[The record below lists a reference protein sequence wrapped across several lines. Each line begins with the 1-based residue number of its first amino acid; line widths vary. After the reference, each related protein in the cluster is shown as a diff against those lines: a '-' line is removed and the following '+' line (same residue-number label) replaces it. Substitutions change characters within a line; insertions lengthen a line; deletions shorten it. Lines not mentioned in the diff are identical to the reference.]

1 MIEYRDVQAARARIA
16 PHIVRTPLLR
26 VPALDEAL
34 GCQVYL
40 KHEGFQAIGAFKIRG
55 ALNKALSL
63 SEEELGRGLV
73 CASSGNHAQGVAYAA
88 HKLGAQAVIVMPT
101 NANPVKLAGVQ
112 RWGGQV
118 ELVGTLSSQREERA
132 AQLVREQ
139 GMVEIHPYAD
149 PFVAAGQ
156 GTLALEVLE
165 DLPDASLIAAPI
177 GSGPA
182 DLRHRHRRQGGRAPG
197 THCGSGAGRRAPVH
211 QKPGGGPPVQLESV
225 QTIADGTRTDHANP
239 DNFAVIQAR
248 VDELY
253 TVEDRWIEEAM
264 RLLMTA
270 AKVIAEPSSVL
281 PVRPPCAARSLSAGG
296 QGGVRP
302 VRRQRRSGSVGPAAG
317 LTALR
322 SVTLSQKARRS
333 CAMLNIPSK
342 GEEAQRDAL

>member
-177 GSGPA
+177 G
-182 DLRHRHRRQGGRAPG
+182 
-197 THCGSGAGRRAPVH
+197 
-211 QKPGGGPPVQLESV
+211 GGGLISGIATAVKGAATQVRTVGVEPAGAPRYTRSRAEGRPVQLESV

-253 TVEDRWIEEAM
+253 AVEDRWIEEAM

-270 AKVIAEPSSVL
+270 AKVIAEPSSALPVAAALCGAL
-281 PVRPPCAARSLSAGG
+281 PVRPEDKAVFVLSGGNADPALLARLLA
-296 QGGVRP
+296 
-302 VRRQRRSGSVGPAAG
+302 
-317 LTALR
+317 
-322 SVTLSQKARRS
+322 
-333 CAMLNIPSK
+333 
-342 GEEAQRDAL
+342 

>member
-1 MIEYRDVQAARARIA
+1 MIEYRDVQAAQARIA
-16 PHIVRTPLLR
+16 SHIIRTPLLR

-177 GSGPA
+177 GGGGLISGIATAVKGPRPRYA
-182 DLRHRHRRQGGRAPG
+182 LWEWSRQARPG
-197 THCGSGAGRRAPVH
+197 TPEAGRRAAPSSWS
-211 QKPGGGPPVQLESV
+211 PSRPSP
-225 QTIADGTRTDHANP
+225 TAPAPTTPTRT
-239 DNFAVIQAR
+239 
-248 VDELY
+248 
-253 TVEDRWIEEAM
+253 TS
-264 RLLMTA
+264 
-270 AKVIAEPSSVL
+270 PSS
-281 PVRPPCAARSLSAGG
+281 RPGWTSCIPWRTAGSRRPCAF
-296 QGGVRP
+296 
-302 VRRQRRSGSVGPAAG
+302 
-317 LTALR
+317 
-322 SVTLSQKARRS
+322 
-333 CAMLNIPSK
+333 
-342 GEEAQRDAL
+342 

>member
-177 GSGPA
+177 G
-182 DLRHRHRRQGGRAPG
+182 
-197 THCGSGAGRRAPVH
+197 
-211 QKPGGGPPVQLESV
+211 GGGLISGIATAVKGAAPQVRTVGVEPAGAPRYIRSRAEGRPVQLESV

-281 PVRPPCAARSLSAGG
+281 PVAAALCGALP
-296 QGGVRP
+296 VRP
-302 VRRQRRSGSVGPAAG
+302 EDKAVFVLSGGNADPA
-317 LTALR
+317 LL
-322 SVTLSQKARRS
+322 ARLL
-333 CAMLNIPSK
+333 A
-342 GEEAQRDAL
+342 

>member
-177 GSGPA
+177 G
-182 DLRHRHRRQGGRAPG
+182 
-197 THCGSGAGRRAPVH
+197 
-211 QKPGGGPPVQLESV
+211 GGGLISGIATAVKGAAPQVRTVGVEPAGAPRYTRSRAEGRPVQLESV

-264 RLLMTA
+264 RLLITA

-281 PVRPPCAARSLSAGG
+281 PVAAALCGALP
-296 QGGVRP
+296 VRP
-302 VRRQRRSGSVGPAAG
+302 EDKAVFVLSGGNADPA
-317 LTALR
+317 LL
-322 SVTLSQKARRS
+322 ARLL
-333 CAMLNIPSK
+333 A
-342 GEEAQRDAL
+342 

>member
-1 MIEYRDVQAARARIA
+1 MIEYRDVQAAQARIA
-16 PHIVRTPLLR
+16 SHIIRTPLLR

-118 ELVGTLSSQREERA
+118 ELMGTLSSQREERA

-177 GSGPA
+177 G
-182 DLRHRHRRQGGRAPG
+182 
-197 THCGSGAGRRAPVH
+197 
-211 QKPGGGPPVQLESV
+211 GGGLISGIATAVKGAAPQVRTVGVEPAGAPRYTRSRAEGRPVQLESV

-281 PVRPPCAARSLSAGG
+281 PVAAALCGALP
-296 QGGVRP
+296 VRP
-302 VRRQRRSGSVGPAAG
+302 EDKAVFVLSGGNADPA
-317 LTALR
+317 LL
-322 SVTLSQKARRS
+322 ARLL
-333 CAMLNIPSK
+333 A
-342 GEEAQRDAL
+342 

>member
-118 ELVGTLSSQREERA
+118 ERVGTLSAQREERA

-177 GSGPA
+177 G
-182 DLRHRHRRQGGRAPG
+182 
-197 THCGSGAGRRAPVH
+197 
-211 QKPGGGPPVQLESV
+211 GGGLISGIATAVKGAAPQVRTVGVEPAGAPRYTRSRAEGRPVQLESV

-281 PVRPPCAARSLSAGG
+281 PVAAALCGALP
-296 QGGVRP
+296 VRP
-302 VRRQRRSGSVGPAAG
+302 EDKAVFVLSGGNADPA
-317 LTALR
+317 LL
-322 SVTLSQKARRS
+322 ARLL
-333 CAMLNIPSK
+333 A
-342 GEEAQRDAL
+342 

>member
-177 GSGPA
+177 G
-182 DLRHRHRRQGGRAPG
+182 
-197 THCGSGAGRRAPVH
+197 
-211 QKPGGGPPVQLESV
+211 GGGLISGIATAVKGAAPQVRTVGVEPAGAPRYTRSRAEGRPVQLESV

-264 RLLMTA
+264 RLLMTT
-270 AKVIAEPSSVL
+270 AKVVAEPSSALPVAAALCGAL
-281 PVRPPCAARSLSAGG
+281 PVRPEDKAVFVLSGGNADPALLARLLA
-296 QGGVRP
+296 
-302 VRRQRRSGSVGPAAG
+302 
-317 LTALR
+317 
-322 SVTLSQKARRS
+322 
-333 CAMLNIPSK
+333 
-342 GEEAQRDAL
+342 